1 MHVDY
6 AFKFKAMGG
15 NRLVVLADFFNLFN
29 LQRTTGYDNFIELE
43 KGVTNPDFGAPV
55 SEIGRWAAVPG
66 AEADSDWSEV
76 RILSGGSR
84 RGGFMG

>member
-55 SEIGRWAAVPG
+55 SEIVAGPQYQAPRQIRIG
-66 AEADSDWSEV
+66 ARFE
-76 RILSGGSR
+76 
-84 RGGFMG
+84 F